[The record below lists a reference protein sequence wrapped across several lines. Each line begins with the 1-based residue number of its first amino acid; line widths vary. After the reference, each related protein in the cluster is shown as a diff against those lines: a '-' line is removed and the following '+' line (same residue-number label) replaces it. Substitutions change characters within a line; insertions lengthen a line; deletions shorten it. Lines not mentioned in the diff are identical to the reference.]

1 MSLVNLPLLI
11 FLIKIPTCS
20 SLSNLKQF
28 LCRVTPANCQFIN
41 VSLVQK
47 QTSLE
52 FFKLNTHNSSVGTN
66 LLIKGSSKTAVISG
80 LNYYLRVHCNTTLT
94 EFGLSHETFKIVQ
107 LNGTVY
113 QILNELTH
121 FYGNI
126 CAYSYSYWAWNWDM
140 WEKHIDWIAFRG
152 FNMIFVPTGIEYVNL
167 QMFKMLGLH
176 EKEIYE
182 FFNGPAYLA
191 WSRMG
196 NMKNFTAPLTPEFIN
211 FQTSLHKNISRRFNE
226 LGAKVVIP
234 GFSGFVPREL
244 MQLYNKT
251 NFNDVSCWN
260 GFKKEYSC
268 LVQIDP
274 TKELYRTIGNVYM
287 KILLKTFQS
296 NHFYA
301 VDMFNENTPKNTS
314 LQYLQSCGKN
324 TVSLIK
330 SADPH
335 GVWLLQGWTFGY
347 DPFWESARVESY
359 LKHVENSD
367 IVILDMFAEVNPTWN
382 RTQSFYGKP
391 FIWSVVNN
399 FGGNTVINGNIRK
412 TLEGFN
418 LALKDS
424 LSLIGFGFMPE
435 GIYENT
441 IFLDAVMQFTTL
453 HNYDQSLL
461 NPSEFYAEWK
471 NRVSYY
477 RYSDYKGSIVTN
489 IADKLYSGDSKGSF
503 PDNSFVYQQPG
514 FHMLFKP
521 TSEMSDTIEILLNYL
536 EIIHHK
542 QVTEFSKIFFYDMSS
557 VLQSYVDHLFYK
569 NYEQL
574 VSAYEKRDINLLT
587 SCAGIMIKTIQLLDE
602 AFSLLHLKS
611 LPCYQSDMESFALLI
626 KDNPMKLSQNLRLQ
640 LTTWGYDNEVLDYAF
655 KLWSGLLDQ
664 YYKRRWETFFEFL
677 QLSLLEDTPFDDKGY
692 KVRVTEVERT
702 FVTEGV
708 SESCIPWGEQS
719 ISKFVL
725 LAEKL
730 IWLHH
735 VL

>member
-52 FFKLNTHNSSVGTN
+52 FFKLHTHNSSVGTN

-140 WEKHIDWIAFRG
+140 WEKHIDWIALRG

-287 KILLKTFQS
+287 KILLKMM
-296 NHFYA
+296 
-301 VDMFNENTPKNTS
+301 V
-314 LQYLQSCGKN
+314 G
-324 TVSLIK
+324 
-330 SADPH
+330 
-335 GVWLLQGWTFGY
+335 
-347 DPFWESARVESY
+347 
-359 LKHVENSD
+359 
-367 IVILDMFAEVNPTWN
+367 
-382 RTQSFYGKP
+382 
-391 FIWSVVNN
+391 
-399 FGGNTVINGNIRK
+399 
-412 TLEGFN
+412 
-418 LALKDS
+418 
-424 LSLIGFGFMPE
+424 
-435 GIYENT
+435 
-441 IFLDAVMQFTTL
+441 
-453 HNYDQSLL
+453 
-461 NPSEFYAEWK
+461 
-471 NRVSYY
+471 
-477 RYSDYKGSIVTN
+477 
-489 IADKLYSGDSKGSF
+489 
-503 PDNSFVYQQPG
+503 
-514 FHMLFKP
+514 
-521 TSEMSDTIEILLNYL
+521 
-536 EIIHHK
+536 
-542 QVTEFSKIFFYDMSS
+542 
-557 VLQSYVDHLFYK
+557 
-569 NYEQL
+569 
-574 VSAYEKRDINLLT
+574 
-587 SCAGIMIKTIQLLDE
+587 
-602 AFSLLHLKS
+602 
-611 LPCYQSDMESFALLI
+611 
-626 KDNPMKLSQNLRLQ
+626 
-640 LTTWGYDNEVLDYAF
+640 
-655 KLWSGLLDQ
+655 
-664 YYKRRWETFFEFL
+664 
-677 QLSLLEDTPFDDKGY
+677 
-692 KVRVTEVERT
+692 
-702 FVTEGV
+702 
-708 SESCIPWGEQS
+708 
-719 ISKFVL
+719 
-725 LAEKL
+725 
-730 IWLHH
+730 
-735 VL
+735 